1 MTPLTALETASGV
14 VLGLEPDARVE
25 PDGARPL
32 SALEDTIRPFL
43 RRPPCLVSFSGGR
56 DSSAILA
63 TATALARREGLS
75 LPIPATNR
83 FPQVEESDERAW
95 QEQVVRALRLE
106 DWIRLDFDDE
116 LDCVGPVATAALRR
130 HGVLVPFN
138 AHFHVPLLR
147 AASGGAL
154 LTGVGGDEVFGD
166 RGRPAAVVARAVRPE
181 LRDLLRLGLAIS
193 PQPVRRSVLRRR
205 DHTALTWL
213 TARAN
218 GELSNAWA
226 RFAASEPLRWG
237 AYLRWCSRLRYL
249 RLGIRSL
256 DLLAADEGAQVSHP
270 FLDARFLGALT
281 PGGGNVDRDT
291 AMSALFGELLPPGVL
306 TRATKASFDRVFFT
320 RHSREFANGWDGT
333 GADRRYV
340 DVDRL
345 RATWASPTPVPQSF
359 MQLQA
364 AWLAVSGAKRV
375 EQPLEPV
382 VGALRVDAAPVLER
396 G

>member
-1 MTPLTALETASGV
+1 
-14 VLGLEPDARVE
+14 
-25 PDGARPL
+25 
-32 SALEDTIRPFL
+32 
-43 RRPPCLVSFSGGR
+43 
-56 DSSAILA
+56 
-63 TATALARREGLS
+63 
-75 LPIPATNR
+75 
-83 FPQVEESDERAW
+83 
-95 QEQVVRALRLE
+95 
-106 DWIRLDFDDE
+106 
-116 LDCVGPVATAALRR
+116 
-130 HGVLVPFN
+130 
-138 AHFHVPLLR
+138 
-147 AASGGAL
+147 
-154 LTGVGGDEVFGD
+154 
-166 RGRPAAVVARAVRPE
+166 
-181 LRDLLRLGLAIS
+181 
-193 PQPVRRSVLRRR
+193 VRRSVLRRR
-205 DHTALTWL
+205 DRTALTWL

-218 GELSNAWA
+218 GELSSAWA
-226 RFAASEPLRWG
+226 RFAASEPLRWS

-291 AMSALFGELLPPGVL
+291 AMLALFAELLPPGVL

-320 RHSREFANGWDGT
+320 RHSRTFANGWDGT
-333 GADRRYV
+333 GADRGYV